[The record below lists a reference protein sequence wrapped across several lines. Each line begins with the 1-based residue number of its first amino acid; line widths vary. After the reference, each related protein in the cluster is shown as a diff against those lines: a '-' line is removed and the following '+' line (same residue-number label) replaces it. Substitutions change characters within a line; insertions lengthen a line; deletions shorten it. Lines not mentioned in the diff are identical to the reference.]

1 MSALSS
7 IVAAHPLRES
17 PYSRIEYVR
26 PDGMGTPLYRVAGDS
41 KEMGAAEA
49 LKRAFEK
56 FGAECFHCRKVLKAQ
71 KLSQACNRDHLRPRK
86 LGGRSYLHNL
96 VVTCGD
102 CNRRK
107 GARDIVTFKP
117 ERGAE
122 YLKALDEHIM
132 RCLSE
137 LGNS

>member
-1 MSALSS
+1 MNILSS

-17 PYSRIEYVR
+17 PYNCIEYVR
-26 PDGMGTPLYRVAGDS
+26 PDGMGTPLYRVSGEA

-56 FGAECFHCRKVLKAQ
+56 FGAKCFHCQEPLKAQ
-71 KLSQACNRDHLRPRK
+71 KLSQDCNRDHLRPRK

-107 GARDIVTFKP
+107 GAKDIVTFRP
-117 ERGAE
+117 ERGSD
-122 YLKALDEHIM
+122 YLQALDEHII
-132 RCLSE
+132 RCLIE
-137 LGNS
+137 LRNS